1 MVDRADRYV
10 WAEDDIV
17 FGEDDFEGIDIPD
30 EEEPEDETEE
40 TEKAYFVTQAGFLSE
55 LRSLV
60 KQAVEGEGVIGRY
73 SFGIRMRNLLKDYG
87 LTAYKDGMAQGGVF
101 VDELDPDDERDYQN
115 VFVDQASYVS
125 GFSDDLYVKKAITLN
140 NLDMRVNMWG
150 KSLQAFVDSGQVTA
164 SANGMYRWET
174 DPLKESCVT
183 CLRMNGQIH
192 RMKNYY
198 ANNILPKS
206 SALAC
211 RGFLCGCKLVRTNE
225 KARGRF

>member
-17 FGEDDFEGIDIPD
+17 FGEDDLEGIDIPD

-40 TEKAYFVTQAGFLSE
+40 TEKSYFVTQAGFLSE

-60 KQAVEGEGVIGRY
+60 KQAIEGEGVIGRY
-73 SFGIRMRNLLKDYG
+73 SFGVRMRNMLREYG

-101 VDELDPDDERDYQN
+101 VDDLDLDDERDYQN

-150 KSLQAFVDSGQVTA
+150 KSLQAFVDSGQVNA
-164 SANGMYRWET
+164 SANGMYEWQYGLTEHCA
-174 DPLKESCVT
+174 D
-183 CLRMNGQIH
+183 CLRLNGQIH
-192 RMKNYY
+192 RMKSWF
-198 ANNILPKS
+198 ASGWLPRASTLSCK
-206 SALAC
+206 
-211 RGFLCGCKLVRTNE
+211 GFLCKCALVKSSE